1 MTDEEDFD
9 VGRDLPAFLA
19 SVLDKAEHI
28 CQNDVGEGAVEAHA
42 EVIDQSIRMLRSI
55 RDCRGIG
62 ASDKEELDSLAA
74 AFANVLSSLN
84 HHIAIKSVTP
94 ETADENCLPQERRK
108 RKLLEDHVLTFLLRC
123 WKNCVNWDSVGLRL
137 EKCWVF
143 QGGRFTG
150 E

>member
-28 CQNDVGEGAVEAHA
+28 CQNDVGEGAADAHA
-42 EVIDQSIRMLRSI
+42 EVINQSIRMLRSI

-62 ASDKEELDSLAA
+62 VSDKEELDS
-74 AFANVLSSLN
+74 
-84 HHIAIKSVTP
+84 
-94 ETADENCLPQERRK
+94 
-108 RKLLEDHVLTFLLRC
+108 DHVLTFLLRC